1 MGAFRKQDLG
11 RLATFLAGLRQ
22 FLSQRPGHGQFLISG
37 PGILY
42 FWNAVGWCKGTIA
55 KTNKD
60 GRKTVPGGGK
70 ANFIVYYELDDE
82 EVKHFL
88 SLDSY
93 GIDDRWVL
101 LEPAA

>member
-1 MGAFRKQDLG
+1 M
-11 RLATFLAGLRQ
+11 
-22 FLSQRPGHGQFLISG
+22 
-37 PGILY
+37 
-42 FWNAVGWCKGTIA
+42 
-55 KTNKD
+55 
-60 GRKTVPGGGK
+60 PGGGK

>member
-1 MGAFRKQDLG
+1 MASFLFPDQGSRP
-11 RLATFLAGLRQ
+11 LARPVA
-22 FLSQRPGHGQFLISG
+22 LSPYPDPS
-37 PGILY
+37 ILY
-42 FWNAVGWCKGTIA
+42 FWNAFGWCKGTIA